1 MDLKNYT
8 PAKNRDSWQNL
19 YIFAKIISVTPISAQ
34 LHSSLLRHRVET
46 TSVGD
51 PERFIPDPTFHF
63 IPGQTYYFILDPSYH

>member
-8 PAKNRDSWQNL
+8 PAKTHDSWQNL

-34 LHSSLLRHRVET
+34 LHSSLLWHRLDT
-46 TSVGD
+46 TRFGD
-51 PERFIPDPTFHF
+51 PERFIPNPTFHF

>member
-19 YIFAKIISVTPISAQ
+19 YILAKIISVTPISAQ

-63 IPGQTYYFILDPSYH
+63 IPGPTYYFILDPSYH